1 MEPLYIGVDL
11 HSRNFQA
18 CALGVDGTRRWE
30 ARFPR
35 SAEGIAAFVAR
46 CGGAAR
52 VAVEASTPT
61 WHFVDA
67 VVGQVD
73 TVVVGDALRTRLK
86 AGYAAKTDR
95 LDARRLAD
103 AYRRDS
109 ITAIYYPPRVIREL
123 RERCRHRHTL
133 VRTRTMLIQRL
144 RATLLREGIV
154 EAKRLVTAT
163 GDARLDALTLAG
175 AAGDTVRS
183 LQHLLQAVRTELPP
197 VNAWLQQAA
206 TADPIGHA
214 LMIIPG
220 VGPVIGLTLR
230 AEIGDIA
237 RFATP
242 AQLASYAGLVP
253 RVDASASRAYYG
265 RITKRGSPWLRWVL
279 VEAAMH
285 GTRRHDAKG
294 RWARRLALRKGAL
307 KARVAVA
314 RALCTEVWE
323 VWRSSQ

>member
-11 HSRNFQA
+11 HSRTFQA
-18 CALGVDGTRRWE
+18 CAVSVDGTRRWE

-35 SAEGIAAFVAR
+35 SEVGLAAFVAR
-46 CGGAAR
+46 CNGAAR

-67 VVGQVD
+67 IVGQVAA
-73 TVVVGDALRTRLK
+73 VVVVDALRTRLK

-103 AYRRDS
+103 AYRRES
-109 ITAIYYPPRVIREL
+109 VTAIYCPPRPVREL

-133 VRTRTMLIQRL
+133 VRTRTMLIQRV

-154 EAKRLVTAT
+154 EAKRLVTAS
-163 GDARLDALTLAG
+163 GDARLEGLALDG

-183 LQHLLQAVRTELPP
+183 LEHLLQAVRAELGP
-197 VNAWLQQAA
+197 VNAWLQRAA
-206 TADPIGHA
+206 AADPIVQA
-214 LMIIPG
+214 LMAIPG

-253 RVDASASRAYYG
+253 RVEASAGRAYYG

-279 VEAAMH
+279 IEAALH
-285 GTRRHDAKG
+285 GPRRHDAHG

-314 RALCTEVWE
+314 RVLCTEVWE

>member
-1 MEPLYIGVDL
+1 MESLYIGVDL
-11 HSRNFQA
+11 HSRTFQA
-18 CALGVDGTRRWE
+18 CAVRVDGTRAWE
-30 ARFPR
+30 AGYPR
-35 SAEGIAAFVAR
+35 SEAGVAAFVAR
-46 CGGAAR
+46 CGRGAR

-67 VVGQVD
+67 VVGHVEAVVIVD
-73 TVVVGDALRTRLK
+73 ARRTRLK

-109 ITAIYYPPRVIREL
+109 VTTIYYPPRAIREL

-144 RATLLREGIV
+144 RATLLRQGIV
-154 EAKRLVTAT
+154 EAKRLVTAR
-163 GDARLDALTLAG
+163 GDARLEAWRLDG
-175 AAGDTVRS
+175 AAGETVHS
-183 LQHLLQAVRTELPP
+183 LQQVLQAVRGELGP
-197 VNAWLQQAA
+197 VNAWLQRAA
-206 TADPIGHA
+206 AADPIVQA
-214 LMIIPG
+214 LIAIPG

-253 RVDASASRAYYG
+253 RVEASAGRAYYG

-279 VEAAMH
+279 IEAAMH
-285 GTRRHDAKG
+285 GPRRPDAPG
-294 RWARRLALRKGAL
+294 RWARRLAVRKGAL

-314 RALCTEVWE
+314 RRLCTEVWE
-323 VWRSSQ
+323 VWRSSK

>member
-1 MEPLYIGVDL
+1 MESLYIGVDL
-11 HSRNFQA
+11 HSRTFQV
-18 CALGVDGTRRWE
+18 CAMSLDGTRRWE
-30 ARFPR
+30 ARFPY
-35 SAEGIAAFVAR
+35 SAEGIAAFLAR
-46 CGGAAR
+46 GGGGAR

-67 VVGQVD
+67 VVGHVEA
-73 TVVVGDALRTRLK
+73 VVVVDALRTRLK

-109 ITAIYYPPRVIREL
+109 ITTIYYPPRAIRDL

-133 VRTRTMLIQRL
+133 VRTRTMLVQRV
-144 RATLLREGIV
+144 RATLLREGVV
-154 EAKRLVTAT
+154 EAKRLVTPR
-163 GDARLDALTLAG
+163 GDARLEALALAG
-175 AAGDTVRS
+175 AAGETVRS
-183 LQHLLQAVRTELPP
+183 LQQLLRAVRAELTPAQ
-197 VNAWLQQAA
+197 AWLERAA
-206 TADPIGHA
+206 AADPIVQA
-214 LMIIPG
+214 LVTIPG
-220 VGPVIGLTLR
+220 IGPVIGLTLR

-242 AQLASYAGLVP
+242 GQLASYAGLVP
-253 RVDASASRAYYG
+253 RVEASASRAYYG

-285 GTRRHDAKG
+285 GPRRHDAQG

-314 RALCTEVWE
+314 RALCTEVWQ
-323 VWRSSQ
+323 VWRSMK